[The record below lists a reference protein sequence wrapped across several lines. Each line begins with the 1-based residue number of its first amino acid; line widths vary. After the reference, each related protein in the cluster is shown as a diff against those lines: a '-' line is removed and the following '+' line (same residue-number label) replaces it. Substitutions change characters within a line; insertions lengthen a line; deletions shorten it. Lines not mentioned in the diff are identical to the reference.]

1 MNATVSTIARVPPFA
16 PLRCYWL
23 EAKHELLRLLR
34 TPSFVLPTLLFPP
47 LFYVLFG
54 VLLGGKGGGE
64 AARYMLATYGV
75 FGIMGAALF
84 GFGVTVAVERER
96 GFLAL
101 KRALP
106 MPPGA
111 YLLAKMAMAMVFAA
125 IISLVLALLAVT
137 VAKVSLQP
145 GQWALLF
152 RSTCSAC
159 CHSAIGMYIG
169 SLVGGSAAPAVVNLL
184 YLPMSF
190 LSGLWLPLAMLPAV
204 FARIAPVWPSYHLG
218 QVALKVVGRDAGGS
232 LAMHLGLLAVM
243 TLTLFVLARARLAPA
258 SADCAERAEVPTI
271 TDHDEDV
278 AIAPIEA
285 AAGCSRLVPDELQL
299 GWMPV
304 FNLSYLVFLFLPLIF
319 TGRRAARRSRYPA
332 RTDVADAAVGRDI
345 PAAVLRRYR
354 ASGPRLVACMLGIAA
369 LGYRCCR

>member
-1 MNATVSTIARVPPFA
+1 MNATVRTTPIVQSFS

-64 AARYMLATYGV
+64 AARYLLATYGV

-96 GFLAL
+96 GFLTL

-125 IISLVLALLAVT
+125 TISLILAVLAVSL
-137 VAKVSLQP
+137 AKVSLQP
-145 GQWALLF
+145 AQWALLLAINVLGVLPF
-152 RSTCSAC
+152 C
-159 CHSAIGMYIG
+159 AIGLYIG
-169 SLVGGSAAPAVVNLL
+169 TLVGGSAAPAVVNIL

-204 FARIAPVWPSYHLG
+204 FARLAPVWPSYHLG
-218 QVALKVVGRDAGGS
+218 QIALKVVGRDAGGS
-232 LAMHLGLLAVM
+232 LVLHLGVLGVVTAAF
-243 TLTLFVLARARLAPA
+243 FVLARARLA
-258 SADCAERAEVPTI
+258 
-271 TDHDEDV
+271 
-278 AIAPIEA
+278 
-285 AAGCSRLVPDELQL
+285 
-299 GWMPV
+299 
-304 FNLSYLVFLFLPLIF
+304 
-319 TGRRAARRSRYPA
+319 RAA
-332 RTDVADAAVGRDI
+332 
-345 PAAVLRRYR
+345 
-354 ASGPRLVACMLGIAA
+354 
-369 LGYRCCR
+369 